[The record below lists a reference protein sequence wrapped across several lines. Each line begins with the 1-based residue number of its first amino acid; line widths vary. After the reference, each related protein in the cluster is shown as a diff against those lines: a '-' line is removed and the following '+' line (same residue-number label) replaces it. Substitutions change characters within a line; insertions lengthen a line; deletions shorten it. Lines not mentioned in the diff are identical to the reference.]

1 MTKNSVLT
9 GTSKVKLVTVGP
21 CKFCGNTW
29 ILRKPFIPKR
39 CGSCKRYDWQKE
51 SK

>member
-1 MTKNSVLT
+1 MKKSSALT
-9 GTSKVKLVTVGP
+9 ETSKVKLVTVGP

-29 ILRKPFIPKR
+29 ILRKPVMPER
-39 CGSCKRYDWQKE
+39 CGSCKRFNWQKE